1 MQVASSEFRDP
12 EVPENRLNCV
22 HTGSRLWYEVT
33 IRQAKCS
40 LSTRSHAEQT
50 TVNVKD
56 KIPISVS
63 AYQGTGYEYKHSSGR
78 SQTLGV
84 QEII

>member
-1 MQVASSEFRDP
+1 M
-12 EVPENRLNCV
+12 
-22 HTGSRLWYEVT
+22 T

-56 KIPISVS
+56 EIPISVS
-63 AYQGTGYEYKHSSGR
+63 AYTKNVSSCWNTPKFSRELWFDLFKGILVKGIWDVLNKTE
-78 SQTLGV
+78 SFL
-84 QEII
+84 IKLNP